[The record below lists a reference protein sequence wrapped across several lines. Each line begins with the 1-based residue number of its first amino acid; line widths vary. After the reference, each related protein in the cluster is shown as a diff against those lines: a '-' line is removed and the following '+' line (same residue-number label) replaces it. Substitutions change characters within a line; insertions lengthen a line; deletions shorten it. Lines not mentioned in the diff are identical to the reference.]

1 MIIRICNV
9 CGTRIDS
16 PYTATLVMKLPPD
29 EHGHSQPASRIDL
42 CEDCDR
48 ATAQFLERLMKE
60 YGTYW
65 EPETEVVADGGSGS
79 DA

>member
-9 CGTRIDS
+9 CGAQIDN
-16 PYTATLVMKLPPD
+16 PYTATLVVELPPD
-29 EHGHSQPASRIDL
+29 EHGHAQPASRIDL
-42 CEDCDR
+42 CEDCDE
-48 ATAQFLERLMKE
+48 ATAQFLEQRMRE
-60 YGTYW
+60 FGTYR